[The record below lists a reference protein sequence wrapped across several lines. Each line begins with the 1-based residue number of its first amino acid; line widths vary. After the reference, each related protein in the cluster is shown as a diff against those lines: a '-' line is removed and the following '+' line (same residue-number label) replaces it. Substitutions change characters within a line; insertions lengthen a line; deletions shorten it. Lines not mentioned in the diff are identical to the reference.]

1 MDFRL
6 ISRCPK
12 IGRGPQLRSIFI
24 GFSVKPPRV
33 SLEISTKKAKKI
45 SGASLGPARA
55 HQQGHQNVHHSEHL
69 PTAAMKP
76 ATDPPGAML
85 IPPEKS
91 ASELTMRM
99 YSSLVAER
107 CAIRGVNHTS
117 AAVFLQLVA
126 CLGCTVVF
134 GTSRL

>member
-1 MDFRL
+1 M
-6 ISRCPK
+6 
-12 IGRGPQLRSIFI
+12 
-24 GFSVKPPRV
+24 
-33 SLEISTKKAKKI
+33 EISTKKAKNLW
-45 SGASLGPARA
+45 GLPAPARA
-55 HQQGHQNVHHSEHL
+55 HQQGHQNVHHTAHL

-99 YSSLVAER
+99 YSSFVAER
-107 CAIRGVNHTS
+107 YAIRGVNHTS